1 MSAPEVDWVLEQFGS
16 VVGSITA
23 PLTRVDRD
31 DSELLEGNI
40 RDRRGDLQ
48 ESNFVGAT
56 FVGRSQVPIGTEY
69 DHDLEVVVGV
79 RVEGLHHSEWGYI
92 DPDGSDG
99 IPFSG
104 DGGLVDRLRDAILAE
119 RKRPSPDRPNI
130 AYRHLTVE
138 NEAAQSS
145 NYQDYYRH
153 DFDVRFVGYEGLP

>member
-40 RDRRGDLQ
+40 RDRHGDLQ
-48 ESNFVGAT
+48 DSNFVGASFT
-56 FVGRSQVPIGTEY
+56 DRSGDPIGTEY
-69 DHDLEVVVGV
+69 DYDLDVVVAV
-79 RVEGLHHSEWGYI
+79 RIEGLHHSEWGHI
-92 DPDGSDG
+92 DPDGIQG

-104 DGGLVDRLRDAILAE
+104 DGGLVDRLRDAVQAE
-119 RKRPSPDRPNI
+119 RKRPSPDRPNVS
-130 AYRHLTVE
+130 YRHLQVL
-138 NEAAQSS
+138 NEAPQSS

-153 DFDVRFVGYEGLP
+153 DFDVQFVGYEDLP